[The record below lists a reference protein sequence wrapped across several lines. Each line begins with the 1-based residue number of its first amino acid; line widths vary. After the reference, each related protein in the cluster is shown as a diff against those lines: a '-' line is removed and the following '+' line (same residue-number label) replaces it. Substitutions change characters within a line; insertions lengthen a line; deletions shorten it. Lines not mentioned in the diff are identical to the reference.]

1 MSRLWVFLERV
12 VFKTENFQT
21 FHSKDCIDG
30 LQSIKFIGFQI
41 EHSEVFNFMD
51 SELVVKFG
59 DVVVGEIEFDEIEAF
74 GEKIEL
80 RILELIAR
88 KNKDFKFFR

>member
-1 MSRLWVFLERV
+1 
-12 VFKTENFQT
+12 
-21 FHSKDCIDG
+21 
-30 LQSIKFIGFQI
+30 
-41 EHSEVFNFMD
+41 MD